1 MEDERKINWLS
12 LFIKIIIV
20 FVFILIIIWL
30 ISKII
35 NNNKLSETFK
45 NNINNMEEV
54 ATTYFKKI
62 DLPTEE
68 GKSIKLTL
76 EEMIEKEIIVS
87 MNEDSKNTCNVKKS
101 YSKITRNK
109 KDYTIENVAKA
120 VERAKNLHTNN
131 SERWPKELGS
141 HVYLL
146 VDEFFKLLK

>member
-20 FVFILIIIWL
+20 FIFILIIIWL

-76 EEMIEKEIIVS
+76 E
-87 MNEDSKNTCNVKKS
+87 D
-101 YSKITRNK
+101 
-109 KDYTIENVAKA
+109 A
-120 VERAKNLHTNN
+120 
-131 SERWPKELGS
+131 
-141 HVYLL
+141 
-146 VDEFFKLLK
+146 